1 MSENSSEEI
10 RLMVNICKMYFLQ
23 ELSQQ
28 QIADHLYISRSQVS
42 KLIAR
47 AKRGNVFSI
56 QINDPFA
63 EEEQVAARLKDRF
76 GVDGLVID
84 TRGSLEPLRMLA
96 DGLSRMV
103 TPMVTNGSV
112 IGVSAGTTVAVCSAY
127 TSFYNCN
134 DLLFVPLVAGQSYE
148 GEAWY
153 ANNNCRRFS
162 ERHPS
167 RYLILNVPLVVRS
180 RELRVELEANESIK
194 PVLDRY
200 EELGALL
207 LGIGQAT
214 QDSTLSRCPVTRR
227 ELERVANKGVRA
239 VIGAS
244 FIDEA
249 GVEYSDPKCDFLIGI
264 KAEQIKKCP
273 KVIGIATGLGKV
285 EAIRASLIGG
295 YLNTLCTDL
304 VTAKALLAS

>member
-1 MSENSSEEI
+1 MVENSPEEV
-10 RLMVNICKMYFLQ
+10 RLMVKICKMYFLQ

-28 QIADHLYISRSQVS
+28 QIANEMYISRSQVS
-42 KLIAR
+42 KLITR

-63 EEEQVAARLKDRF
+63 EDERVAAQLTEAY
-76 GVDGLVID
+76 GIESLVID

-96 DGLSRMV
+96 EGLSHLV
-103 TPMVTNGSV
+103 TPMVANGSA
-112 IGVSAGTTVAVCSAY
+112 IGISAGTTVAACSAH
-127 TSFYNCN
+127 TRFYNCN
-134 DLLFVPLVAGQSYE
+134 ELLFVPLVAGQSYE
-148 GEAWY
+148 GEPWY

-167 RYLILNVPLVVRS
+167 RYLILSVPLVVRN
-180 RELRVELEANESIK
+180 RDLRVELEANESIK
-194 PVLDRY
+194 PVLDHY
-200 EELGALL
+200 DSLGALL

-227 ELERVANKGVRA
+227 ELEKVANKGVRA

-244 FIDEA
+244 FIDA
-249 GVEYSDPKCDFLIGI
+249 DGAEYSDPKCDFLIGM

-273 KVIGIATGLGKV
+273 KVVGVAAGLEKV
-285 EAIRASLIGG
+285 EAIRAVMAGG

-304 VTAKALLAS
+304 TTAKALLAS